1 MGTTLCYGSRGPD
14 VEQLQELLNKRL
26 QHSPKLCV
34 DGHFG
39 PRTAS
44 AVRLFQASVGIGI
57 DGVAGPHTWAALHEE
72 LGRTHLV
79 VVSIPANFPDTPW
92 MEFAKKEIDQSE
104 IPGSQ
109 HNPRILQYHA
119 STTFRACS
127 DETPWCSAFV
137 NWCLRQAGLN
147 GTNSAAAQSWITWGK
162 ASAAISGAIT
172 VVRDVSAG
180 SSLSASGFHVGFLV
194 QDTGSHYRLLGGNQ
208 KNQVRISKY
217 PKSSWQVV
225 ACRWPTAE

>member
-1 MGTTLCYGSRGPD
+1 MGTILCYGSRGRD
-14 VEQLQELLNKRL
+14 VELLQELLNKRL
-26 QHSPKLCV
+26 QHTPKLRL

-39 PRTAS
+39 SRTAS

-57 DGVAGPHTWAALHEE
+57 DGVAGPLTWAALHEE
-72 LGRTHLV
+72 LGRKHIDV
-79 VVSIPANFPDTPW
+79 ISIPANFPDAPW
-92 MEFAKKEIDQSE
+92 MDFARKEIDQSE
-104 IPGSQ
+104 FPGMQ

-119 STTFRACS
+119 STTLRACS

-162 ASAAISGAIT
+162 ASTAISGAIT
-172 VVRDVSAG
+172 VVRDVTDCG
-180 SSLSASGFHVGFLV
+180 RLSASGFHVGFLV
-194 QDTGSHYRLLGGNQ
+194 HDTGSHYRLLGGNQ
-208 KNQVRISKY
+208 KNRVRISKY

-225 ACRWPTAE
+225 AHRWPNS